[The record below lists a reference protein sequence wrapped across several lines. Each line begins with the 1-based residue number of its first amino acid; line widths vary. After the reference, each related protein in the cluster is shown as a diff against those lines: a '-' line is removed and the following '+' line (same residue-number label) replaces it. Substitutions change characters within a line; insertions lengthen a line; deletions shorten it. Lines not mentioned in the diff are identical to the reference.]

1 MLQIRMRVAAEMT
14 RIDQCLPKKGPVIQF
29 NLAGVTG
36 QVRAP
41 FCAEHMRL
49 CCVWT
54 PVNSNSNN
62 NSSLRFRL
70 GRRLGGR
77 WSGPSAVQGDA
88 AEDDVEAEM
97 DEGGEKIAVL
107 MSVWIAPTERGRG
120 AGALLVCSASMLC

>member
-1 MLQIRMRVAAEMT
+1 MPQIRMRVAAEMT
-14 RIDQCLPKKGPVIQF
+14 RIDQCLPKGGAVIQV

-41 FCAEHMRL
+41 FCAEHRRL

-70 GRRLGGR
+70 GLRLGLSWNGL
-77 WSGPSAVQGDA
+77 SAMQGDA
-88 AEDDVEAEM
+88 AEDD
-97 DEGGEKIAVL
+97 DNQ
-107 MSVWIAPTERGRG
+107 
-120 AGALLVCSASMLC
+120 